1 MSTSEDDPLTS
12 LRISPAALADYEEIK
27 PRPPHKG
34 PPFAL
39 IKTNEHP
46 DLPLRIHNY
55 TDKAT
60 RCHISDPLLQ
70 ASRALITERTTGNVV
85 SRSFSK
91 FFNFHERPAYKPT
104 GDEFTAV
111 VEEKVDGSIISM
123 FWYAGQWRTA
133 SKAQFSGPHVS
144 AAEEVLRDLYPGATN
159 LFDKEKA
166 YVFELVYPR
175 MPLAI
180 KYTENKLVLLSIIGK
195 DGSEPPWD
203 FDWSIFPFPRPRVQR
218 VEHGTTLNMKELKA
232 LNIANEEGFV
242 VKYYRT
248 KDDRRPQR
256 IKVKFEAYLAIC
268 SFDRYSPRLIVDD
281 YIRARTAISSLDW
294 ANVVKPKLEAV
305 RLANV
310 ESRVAV
316 ADDFGGEAWLAAL
329 AAIDARVYTL
339 FEEKEYELLQA
350 KETLRKAGYDI
361 PGPRSGK
368 ERADFVVKIKQ
379 NADPTVRK
387 ALFAWD
393 AGAGDKKVIESFLKA
408 VVLPEDLKS
417 GEAVRIAETAP

>member
-1 MSTSEDDPLTS
+1 
-12 LRISPAALADYEEIK
+12 
-27 PRPPHKG
+27 
-34 PPFAL
+34 
-39 IKTNEHP
+39 
-46 DLPLRIHNY
+46 
-55 TDKAT
+55 
-60 RCHISDPLLQ
+60 
-70 ASRALITERTTGNVV
+70 
-85 SRSFSK
+85 
-91 FFNFHERPAYKPT
+91 
-104 GDEFTAV
+104 
-111 VEEKVDGSIISM
+111 
-123 FWYAGQWRTA
+123 
-133 SKAQFSGPHVS
+133 
-144 AAEEVLRDLYPGATN
+144 
-159 LFDKEKA
+159 
-166 YVFELVYPR
+166 
-175 MPLAI
+175 
-180 KYTENKLVLLSIIGK
+180 
-195 DGSEPPWD
+195 
-203 FDWSIFPFPRPRVQR
+203 
-218 VEHGTTLNMKELKA
+218 MKELKA

-256 IKVKFEAYLAIC
+256 IKVKFDAYLGIR
-268 SFDRYSPRLIVDD
+268 SFDRYSPRVIVDD
-281 YIRARTAISSLDW
+281 YIRARAAISSLDW

-368 ERADFVVKIKQ
+368 ERADFVVKIKR
-379 NADPTVRK
+379 NADPTVQK

-393 AGAGDKKVIESFLKA
+393 VGAGDKKVIESFLKA

-417 GEAVRIAETAP
+417 GEAVRIAETPPRTVRRGERRT